1 MLRASA
7 RISFRR
13 RPRSAVL
20 ETKSTFFPTNLDS
33 SSSASKCPKRLTF
46 ASGMNSTSK
55 SISLSGRISPRTAE
69 PNSDSSLIWLIKS
82 KISGDFDK
90 IKSILKEA
98 QEHEIRTYI
107 KANSFNDWD
116 DINALKNE
124 ITDMD
129 RY

>member
-55 SISLSGRISPRTAE
+55 SISRSEEHTSELQ
-69 PNSDSSLIWLIKS
+69 SLRHLVCRLLLEK
-82 KISGDFDK
+82 KK
-90 IKSILKEA
+90 
-98 QEHEIRTYI
+98 T
-107 KANSFNDWD
+107 
-116 DINALKNE
+116 KNE
-124 ITDMD
+124 ITSVIDVGD
-129 RY
+129 APHSKQGATSLP